1 MKSASMK
8 NWLKSHAVRHP
19 LVFPDLLSEPIK
31 KGKNWNACRPMLKKG
46 SLALRTLVWT
56 FPWTAMSPT
65 IVDSSVQTPVI
76 INRTRFPVMVL
87 KYLNAFLFRML
98 RSPCSLSQ
106 EQLMQ
111 RLILLLVVKL
121 DTEGTCQ
128 LRGASK
134 AWIRIGV
141 GNGSSRSRVRWVAKR
156 VSHASTRMS
165 RKRLALSETTSLLLQ
180 TRGSVRACSRIEWV
194 VLVSIMAA
202 DVTATPQLID
212 TPCVKALKAITRWH
226 LNRFAGLLTK
236 IHKQKG
242 QWHQRYLGTRNAP
255 ASRKL
260 PSSAYSNSC

>member
-1 MKSASMK
+1 
-8 NWLKSHAVRHP
+8 
-19 LVFPDLLSEPIK
+19 
-31 KGKNWNACRPMLKKG
+31 ML
-46 SLALRTLVWT
+46 
-56 FPWTAMSPT
+56 
-65 IVDSSVQTPVI
+65 VI
-76 INRTRFPVMVL
+76 IKRTRFPAMAP
-87 KYLNAFLFRML
+87 KYSNAFQFNISQ
-98 RSPCSLSQ
+98 SPWNWNQ

-111 RLILLLVVKL
+111 RSILLVAVEL
-121 DTEGTCQ
+121 DTEGTC
-128 LRGASK
+128 LPREALK

-141 GNGSSRSRVRWVAKR
+141 GSVSSRLRVRWVAKR

-165 RKRLALSETTSLLLQ
+165 RRRLALSETTSLLLQ